1 MAKNPID
8 EVLSSQN
15 FSPSE
20 RKAFL
25 DIVKYA
31 KTCQKIGNIEALK
44 GHVEQTIIKV
54 VSNGV

>member
-15 FSPSE
+15 FLPSE
-20 RKAFL
+20 RRAFL

-31 KTCQKIGNIEALK
+31 KACQKTGNIESLK
-44 GHVEQTIIKV
+44 AYVEQTINKV
-54 VSNGV
+54 VSNGN